1 MTPETLR
8 QRLPH
13 TGSMVLI
20 DQVLSYDQTQLKARS
35 QAHQRT
41 DNPLRTRT
49 GLPASAALEMAAQ
62 AAALHGSLRAGAP
75 DPKPGFLAS
84 AREIRWS
91 QPAFDP
97 ASSEIQIEVEWLAS
111 EPQGALYRFTVTSA
125 PKMRVE
131 GRFMIHFP
139 EPSPLIDA

>member
-1 MTPETLR
+1 MAPETLR

-20 DQVLSYDQTQLKARS
+20 DQVLNYDQTQLKARS

-41 DNPLRTRT
+41 DNPLIKTGI

-91 QPAFDP
+91 QPAFDS
-97 ASSEIQIEVEWLAS
+97 ASSEIRIEVEWLAS

-131 GRFMIHFP
+131 GRFMIYFP
-139 EPSPLIDA
+139 EPSPR